1 MSTDPGPK
9 LWAAYRIPYTY
20 YNITGRLPFM
30 VAKFHDRYGPV
41 VRVSPDHLSFI
52 SPEAWQDIYGLQ
64 SGRLQNQKDHLGYT
78 PLPPGWEQ
86 SIVLSDDATHARLRK
101 MYGAAFT
108 SKALEEQAGL
118 LLKYANLMIAQL
130 KVALQQDPTQDVSA
144 WYNFVTFD
152 LTGEFAFGEA
162 FNCLVS
168 GGHYHFFMKTV
179 FEGVVIGLQLGALQI
194 YGVMTLLEPFIP
206 RSVMKPKED
215 MDNYAQALVDK
226 RAERGYDPNV
236 VDVMNYLLQQKE
248 QEGELSREALHE
260 NGIALVVA
268 GAETTATLLTATTY
282 FLCRNPETLKEVQ
295 QEVRSAFKSDEEIDV
310 RSVNNLSYMIA
321 VLSEGL
327 RVFPPSPWG
336 FVRRIAS
343 KAGQDVAG
351 NYVPHNVYNI
361 YVASTLPAQC

>member
-1 MSTDPGPK
+1 M
-9 LWAAYRIPYTY
+9 AR
-20 YNITGRLPFM
+20 
-30 VAKFHDRYGPV
+30 
-41 VRVSPDHLSFI
+41 
-52 SPEAWQDIYGLQ
+52 
-64 SGRLQNQKDHLGYT
+64 YT

-86 SIVLSDDATHARLRK
+86 SIVLSDDVTHARLRK

-108 SKALEEQAGL
+108 SKALEEQSGL
-118 LLKYANLMIAQL
+118 LLRYANLMIAQL

-168 GGHYHFFMKTV
+168 GGQYHFFMKTV
-179 FEGVVIGLQLGALQI
+179 FEGVVVGLQLGALQI

-282 FLCRNPETLKEVQ
+282 FLCRNPDTLKKVQ

-310 RSVNNLSYMIA
+310 RSVNNLPYMIA